1 MCERGCTMQL
11 KRELPSQDG
20 VGEVQV
26 CEGANGYVAK
36 GFEPVAHAFAAS
48 ILSGKAL
55 GAACTIIHN
64 DEVLVDLYGGSKD
77 TSGKEPW
84 AVNDITLVYSLTKG
98 LTGMAGAVAVSRG
111 LFSYEEKVA
120 DIWPEFAAHG
130 KGDVTV
136 GEALSEQAGLAAIDF
151 KLTLDNIGD
160 EPAICAAIAA
170 QKPNWTPGDHSGNHA
185 YTLGWIASELIHR
198 RDPKGRRLPQFF
210 AEEIAGPLGLD
221 VFVGLPESFGRDR
234 IARIK
239 GFGLQDLFIHHTTM
253 PWALTFEM
261 CLPGTLAFRT
271 LNNPLVLAGPGALDN
286 EDFWRVGQGAAGG
299 MASARGLAHAYN
311 AFAGGGE
318 KLGITPE
325 VMTILKA
332 GHPYPHK
339 GLKDQVLTA
348 DMYYSYGF
356 EKPFSEWEFARSRSA
371 FGSVAVCGCLAFC
384 DPEDGVSYAWI
395 TNQLGTGKWD
405 DPREKMVRDAFYKC
419 LETRS

>member
-1 MCERGCTMQL
+1 MQL
-11 KRELPSQDG
+11 HRFSPAQ
-20 VGEVQV
+20 EVQLDGYP
-26 CEGANGYVAK
+26 CAGARGFVAE
-36 GFEPVAHAFAAS
+36 GFEPVAHAFAAGV
-48 ILSGKAL
+48 LSGEAL
-55 GAACTIIHN
+55 GAACTIVHQN
-64 DEVLVDLYGGSKD
+64 EVVVDLYGGWKD
-77 TSGKEPW
+77 TSATEPW
-84 AVNDITLVYSLTKG
+84 GAGDITLVYSLTKG

-111 LFSYEEKVA
+111 LFAYEDKVA

-130 KGDVTV
+130 KSDVTV

-151 KLTLDNIGD
+151 KLTLENIGD
-160 EPAICAAIAA
+160 EEAICAAIAA

-198 RDPKGRRLPQFF
+198 RDPNGRRLPQFF
-210 AEEIAGPLGLD
+210 AEEIAGPLGQD
-221 VFVGLPESFGRDR
+221 VFVGLPESFDRER

-286 EDFWRVGQGAAGG
+286 EKFWKVGQGAAGG
-299 MASARGLAHAYN
+299 MASARGLAWAYN
-311 AFAGGGE
+311 AFADGGA
-318 KLGITPE
+318 KLGVTPE
-325 VMTILKA
+325 VMATLKQ
-332 GHPYPHK
+332 GHPVPRK

-348 DMYYSYGF
+348 DMCYSYGF
-356 EKPFSEWEFARSRSA
+356 EKPFSEWEFARTRSA
-371 FGSVAVCGCLAFC
+371 FGSFAVGGSLAFC

-405 DPREKMVRDAFYKC
+405 DPREKMVRDAFYAC
-419 LETRS
+419 LENRS